1 MKVFVYFALLLTGTA
16 LWTCSCENKKKEL
29 PVKFNQIKLKKDSTS
44 VEVPYQELGGV
55 KTIPVK
61 LNGVSMDMIF
71 DTGCSG
77 VSISLNELLTMQK
90 NGKFS
95 EADVVGVTEATI
107 ADGSVVNTGLIN
119 ISEIEISGAGGSIK
133 QYNVQASVSLNQ
145 IAPVLLGNT
154 VLDGVKSIEVD
165 NSKKVIR
172 FRKY

>member
-1 MKVFVYFALLLTGTA
+1 
-16 LWTCSCENKKKEL
+16 
-29 PVKFNQIKLKKDSTS
+29 
-44 VEVPYQELGGV
+44 
-55 KTIPVK
+55 
-61 LNGVSMDMIF
+61 MDMIF

-77 VSISLNELLTMQK
+77 VSISLNELLTMRK

-95 EADVVGVTEATI
+95 ETDVVGVTEATI